1 MTRTDILASSQS
13 SGAPKSIFML
23 HLDIVGGCQ
32 LRCVGCPNSTL
43 MPKVKQVPLDLLD
56 RILAHI
62 DVDFVHTLRLFN
74 FGEPLLHEQFSEILG
89 RLTRQRWRAD
99 HVEIS
104 TNAQHVYWED
114 FEEALKQRILT
125 KLVVSCDGDGSAEA
139 YERLRPPGKWSK
151 FIDFLN
157 RTKALR
163 DRWHPE
169 LELTTRSVI
178 ETQSDMQ
185 GWREVV
191 EPLGW
196 TAEFRTWKALPES
209 AENRTGRELKSPR
222 GICTFVAPSDRFS
235 HQYHGELNQLYVD
248 WDGTVVPC
256 CVHPKAGDLGSL
268 ADVTYSS
275 LIAGPSRQAFL
286 AQMEADRPAMSICGQ
301 CEYGPPENP
310 GPSFEDNLP
319 AL

>member
-1 MTRTDILASSQS
+1 MNQLLASSHQTL
-13 SGAPKSIFML
+13 PNSIFML

-56 RILAHI
+56 TVLANI
-62 DVDFVHTLRLFN
+62 DVDHVHTLRLFN
-74 FGEPLLHEQFSEILG
+74 FGEPLLHEQFSQVLL
-89 RLTRQRWRAD
+89 RLREQRWQAE

-104 TNAQHVYWED
+104 TNAQHVYWDD
-114 FEEALKQRILT
+114 FEEALKTRVLT
-125 KLVVSCDGDGSAEA
+125 KLVVSGDGDGSPEA

-151 FIDFLN
+151 FIDFLE

-163 DRWHPE
+163 DKWHPN
-169 LELTTRSVI
+169 LELATRSVV
-178 ETQSDMQ
+178 ETASDMEN
-185 GWREVV
+185 WREVV
-191 EPLGW
+191 EPRGW
-196 TAEFRTWKALPES
+196 KAEFRTWKALPES
-209 AENRTGRELKSPR
+209 IENRTGRELQAPL

-235 HQYHGELNQLYVD
+235 HRYYGELNQLYID

-268 ADVTYSS
+268 RDTPYSL
-275 LIAGPSRQAFL
+275 LIHGPQREAFL
-286 AQMEADRPAMSICGQ
+286 AEMERDRASMSICGQ

-319 AL
+319 VN